1 MIRSLKLYI
10 NELWKEENLVD
21 ISVPSYL
28 TINAKLTNPKSLK
41 KITTRLNKIN
51 FIESYSVNE
60 LNKSYAKIKIRYLGK
75 IKNLQDGFT
84 KNGFEFQI
92 IHNQWVLS
100 IPS

>member
-1 MIRSLKLYI
+1 MATDNKLLGNFSSASSPGHKALIGY
-10 NELWKEENLVD
+10 
-21 ISVPSYL
+21 
-28 TINAKLTNPKSLK
+28 
-41 KITTRLNKIN
+41 KIN